1 MQPAVFLDRDG
12 VLNRTFLHA
21 DGKTHP
27 PQTPNQLEILP
38 GVLEACLSLRRAGFL
53 LIVVSNQPDVAR
65 GTQRRKV
72 VEAINRKLLRQ
83 IPLDE
88 IRVCYHDDAD
98 DCPCRKPKA
107 GMLLEAAL
115 VRGID
120 LHKSYMIG
128 DRWKDIEAG
137 RRAGCQTAL
146 VNAAATEVRRC
157 HPDFHASSLREAEQ
171 WILRQLTF
179 SKAGLPKV
187 SARLRPNSKGG
198 GL

>member
-27 PQTPNQLEILP
+27 PQTPDQLEILP

-120 LHKSYMIG
+120 LPKSYMIG

-179 SKAGLPKV
+179 SKANLPKV